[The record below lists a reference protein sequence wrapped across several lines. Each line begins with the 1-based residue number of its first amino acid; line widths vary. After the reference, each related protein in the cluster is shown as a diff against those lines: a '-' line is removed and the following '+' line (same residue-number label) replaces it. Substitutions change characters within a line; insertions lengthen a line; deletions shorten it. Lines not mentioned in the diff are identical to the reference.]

1 MPHLERG
8 EKRMIGRI
16 IASERRARLLSQR
29 ELADQSGIK
38 RGTISA
44 VEQGLA
50 TTTPVLMALLG
61 ALELTMTIRSR
72 EGRSWQINFARP
84 APTPGP
90 GIGNAASSSS
100 IRPSKPAQLA
110 GAAALP
116 ADHPPMGYRPA
127 GQGQVR

>member
-84 APTPGP
+84 VAAPGP
-90 GIGNAASSSS
+90 VIAPAANQATLRTRNAGLPSPAEAWPAARPTAS
-100 IRPSKPAQLA
+100 R
-110 GAAALP
+110 
-116 ADHPPMGYRPA
+116 
-127 GQGQVR
+127 QG